1 MVGSPE
7 TSFSLNDLRKSIS
20 QIPLIESKIKP
31 LPLDPYFVTRSTL
44 ENPFNKPHTTLA
56 LVTAP
61 AGTGK
66 SILLSQWYHELVAK
80 DEKVCWLSLSRDDN
94 DPVRFFCYVIE
105 SLQRSEP
112 RIWPDIDA
120 SYRRFENE
128 PNVSFLRL
136 AEQLIADMEN
146 FDDPIYCFI
155 DDFHLVD
162 SPVLTA
168 AISLFLAHMPSNVH
182 LCISSRHKPQISVG
196 RYRSK
201 GKLSEFKY
209 HDLKLSAEDS
219 RKLLEAIEA
228 PLKPQKREALIGALD
243 GWTSGLVLAA
253 NVLNHI
259 SAEEQLAIESFEEFF
274 GNHQDFLSY
283 FSDDAYNHLGLDIK
297 KAVKQ
302 LSVVGSFTSQLYSTL
317 SADPE
322 SDALLEK
329 LNEQQL
335 FIEPS
340 GLGEYKFHPLYRRF
354 LHQRLMIDEPESL
367 IQLHFSASMW
377 YSTHSAGNHGH
388 SVSAID
394 HAFAARDYD
403 MAASL
408 ISACIFDLLNRSSAN
423 EVFEWVKQI
432 PRDITLQYPRLQLVR
447 IWILIRD
454 GYDQEAER
462 ALLRLMQQDDR
473 SVIEGISEREAIC
486 YLLSILINLKN
497 DDLDSANISVE
508 KVQPYFDDLEPWLSA
523 QFNILAAIILMLQGQ
538 PGECG
543 DNLSSAER
551 FAADLQGNFMAN
563 LICAVRA
570 YHFYETGMLKA
581 ARAEIT
587 KLETVKD
594 VVGLSE
600 WYRLV
605 NALLSFEGNNL
616 QKAWDMLQ
624 DRKPIQEGMVQ
635 SSFLQARLYAVR
647 SRLVSWFRDE
657 ESGLDELERLLNHYK
672 QRGQQRAWRI
682 CRAAQAQL
690 LMDHGRFDRAEWCLA
705 QEGVLPQ
712 IGVSPYLSGYGWVIV
727 ARSRVA
733 WHKQSIN
740 ELRAI
745 FDLLGHDV
753 QRDDGVSR
761 SGTENLLSAMYHWLD
776 DNKEAAMRF
785 FRNAIIAASE
795 QGYLRALA
803 ELPEPLLVLIDA
815 SKNSGLFHDNDLIS
829 YVDKLDK
836 AIQAKQMNGQ
846 LQLDDQ
852 QISLTERERQILGLA
867 AEGMSNQEISD
878 KIFVSL
884 GTVKWHLHNVYDKLG
899 VKNRTQALKAV
910 QDYLKVS

>member
-7 TSFSLNDLRKSIS
+7 TVFSLSELRKTIS
-20 QIPLIESKIKP
+20 QLPLIESKIKAIP
-31 LPLDPYFVTRSTL
+31 LEPYYIQRSNI

-66 SILLSQWYHELVAK
+66 SILLSQWFHELVAK

-94 DPVRFFCYVIE
+94 DPVRFFSYVIE
-105 SLQRSEP
+105 SLQKTEP
-112 RIWPDIDA
+112 YIWPDIDA
-120 SYRRFENE
+120 SYRRFDDE
-128 PNVSFLRL
+128 PSVSFLRL
-136 AEQLIADMEN
+136 AEQLIADLEE
-146 FDDPIYCFI
+146 FEDPIYCFI
-155 DDFHLVD
+155 DDFHLVE
-162 SPVLTA
+162 SPIITA

-182 LCISSRHKPQISVG
+182 LCIASRHQPQLSVG

-201 GKLSEFKY
+201 GKLSEHKY
-209 HDLKLSAEDS
+209 ADLKFSAEQS
-219 RKLLEAIEA
+219 RQLLDAIEA
-228 PLKPQKREALIGALD
+228 PVKPQKRDDLINALD
-243 GWTSGLVLAA
+243 GWTSGLVLASNA
-253 NVLNHI
+253 LMHI
-259 SAEEQLAIESFEEFF
+259 SPEDQLAIESCEEFF
-274 GNHQDFLSY
+274 GHHQDFLSY
-283 FSDDAYNHLGLDIK
+283 FFDDAYKHLEDSTKRAL
-297 KAVKQ
+297 KQ
-302 LSVVGSFTSQLYSTL
+302 LSVVENFSSQLYTSL
-317 SADPE
+317 SGNNE
-322 SDALLEK
+322 SDAMMER
-329 LNEQQL
+329 LNAQQL
-335 FIEPS
+335 FIEPI
-340 GLGEYKFHPLYRRF
+340 GFGQYKFHPLYRRF
-354 LHQRLMIDEPESL
+354 LHQRLMVDEPESL

-377 YSTHSAGNHGH
+377 FSTHNH
-388 SVSAID
+388 SVAAIE
-394 HAFAARDYD
+394 HAFAARDYE

-408 ISACIFDLLNRSSAN
+408 ISACVFDLLNQSYA
-423 EVFEWVKQI
+423 VQLFDWIKQI

-447 IWILIRD
+447 IWVLIRD

-462 ALLRLMQQDDR
+462 ALLRLMQQD
-473 SVIEGISEREAIC
+473 EKHQPLGISEREAIC
-486 YLLSILINLKN
+486 YLLSILINLRN
-497 DDLDSANISVE
+497 DDLDSANVSIH
-508 KVQPYFDDLEPWLSA
+508 KVQPYFDELDPWLSA
-523 QFNILAAIILMLQGQ
+523 QFNILAAVILMLQGR
-538 PGECG
+538 PGECV
-543 DNLSSAER
+543 DNISSAER
-551 FAADLQGNFMAN
+551 FASELKGNFMN
-563 LICAVRA
+563 HLIGAIRA

-581 ARAEIT
+581 AKAEIT
-587 KLETVKD
+587 KLENHKD
-594 VVGLSE
+594 VVGISE

-605 NALLSFEGNNL
+605 NALLNFEGNKL
-616 QKAWDMLQ
+616 QNAWDMLQ
-624 DRKPIQEGMVQ
+624 DRRPVAEGMIQ

-712 IGVSPYLSGYGWVIV
+712 IGISPYLSGYGWVIV

-753 QRDDGVSR
+753 ERDDGVSR

-776 DNKEAAMRF
+776 ENKEAAMTF

-803 ELPEPLLVLIDA
+803 ELPEALLVFIEA
-815 SKNSGLFHDNDLIS
+815 SKNSGLFHDPDLIA
-829 YVDKLDK
+829 YVEKLEK
-836 AIQAKQMNGQ
+836 AIHAKQMTGQ
-846 LQLDDQ
+846 FELDDQ
-852 QISLTERERQILGLA
+852 QVSLTGREKQILELA
-867 AEGMSNQEISD
+867 ADGLSNQEISD
-878 KIFVSL
+878 RIFVSL

-910 QDYLKVS
+910 QEFQKVS

>member
-7 TSFSLNDLRKSIS
+7 TVFSLQELRKSFT
-20 QIPLIESKIKP
+20 QLPLIESKIKAVP
-31 LPLDPYFVTRSTL
+31 LEPYYIQRSTID
-44 ENPFNKPHTTLA
+44 NPFNKPHTTLA

-80 DEKVCWLSLSRDDN
+80 DEKVCWLNLSRDDN
-94 DPVRFFCYVIE
+94 DPVRFFAYIVE
-105 SLQRSEP
+105 ALQRTEP
-112 RIWPDIDA
+112 LIWPDMDA
-120 SYRRFENE
+120 SYRRFDDE
-128 PNVSFLRL
+128 PSVNFLRL
-136 AEQLIADMEN
+136 AEQLIADLEG
-146 FDDPIYCFI
+146 FEDPIYCFI
-155 DDFHLVD
+155 DDFHLLD
-162 SPVLTA
+162 SPILTS

-182 LCISSRHKPQISVG
+182 LCLSSRHQPQISVG

-201 GKLSEFKY
+201 GKLSELKY
-209 HDLKLSAEDS
+209 HDLKLSPSDS
-219 RKLLEAIEA
+219 RLLLDSIEA
-228 PLKPQKREALIGALD
+228 PVKPQKRDALIKALD
-243 GWTSGLVLAA
+243 GWTSGLVLASNA
-253 NVLNHI
+253 LDHI
-259 SAEEQLAIESFEEFF
+259 SVDQQMAIDSFEEYF

-283 FSDDAYNHLGLDIK
+283 FSDDAYQHLDESTK
-297 KAVKQ
+297 KATKQ
-302 LSVVGSFTSQLYSTL
+302 LSIVECFTSQLYSTL
-317 SADPE
+317 SGNTE
-322 SDALLEK
+322 SDALLER

-335 FIEPS
+335 YIEPVS
-340 GLGEYKFHPLYRRF
+340 LGEHRFHPLYRRF
-354 LHQRLMIDEPESL
+354 LHQRLMVDEPESL

-377 YSTHSAGNHGH
+377 YSTHNH
-388 SVSAID
+388 SVSAIE
-394 HAFAARDYD
+394 HAFAARDYE

-408 ISACIFDLLNRSSAN
+408 ISACMFDLLNQSSAT
-423 EVFEWVKQI
+423 EVFDWVKEI

-454 GYDQEAER
+454 GFDQEAER
-462 ALLRLMQQDDR
+462 ALLRLMQQDER
-473 SVIEGISEREAIC
+473 HQPVGISEREAIC

-497 DDLDSANISVE
+497 DDLESANVSVN
-508 KVQPYFDDLEPWLSA
+508 KVQPYFDEVDPWLAA
-523 QFNILAAIILMLQGQ
+523 QFNILAAIILMLQGR

-551 FAADLQGNFMAN
+551 FASELKGEYTGN
-563 LICAVRA
+563 LIKAIHA

-581 ARAEIT
+581 ARAEIVL
-587 KLETVKD
+587 LEPHKD
-594 VVGLSE
+594 VEGIAE

-605 NALLSFEGNNL
+605 NALLNFESNKL
-616 QKAWDMLQ
+616 QSAWDMLQ
-624 DRKPIQEGMVQ
+624 DRKPVAEGMIQ

-657 ESGLDELERLLNHYK
+657 DSGLDELERLLNHYK

-712 IGVSPYLSGYGWVIV
+712 IGISPYLSGYGWVIT

-733 WHKQSIN
+733 WHKQSIG
-740 ELRAI
+740 ELKAV

-761 SGTENLLSAMYHWLD
+761 SGTENLLMAMYHWLD
-776 DNKEAAMRF
+776 GNKESALTF

-803 ELPEPLLVLIDA
+803 ELPEALIVFIDA
-815 SKNSGLFHDNDLIS
+815 SKNSGLFHDSDLVS
-829 YVDKLDK
+829 YVEKLEK
-836 AIQAKQMNGQ
+836 AIHAKQMNGQ
-846 LQLDDQ
+846 LELDDQ
-852 QISLTERERQILGLA
+852 QISLTTREKQILELA
-867 AEGMSNQEISD
+867 ADGLSNQEISD
-878 KIFVSL
+878 RIFVSL

-910 QDYLKVS
+910 QALQKVS